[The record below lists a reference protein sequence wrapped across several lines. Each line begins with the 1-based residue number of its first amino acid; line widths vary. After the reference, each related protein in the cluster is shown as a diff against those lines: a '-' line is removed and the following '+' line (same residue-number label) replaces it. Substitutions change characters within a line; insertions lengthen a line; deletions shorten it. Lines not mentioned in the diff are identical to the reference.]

1 MAISCP
7 KWGSIEINLF
17 IQTELFDCYSCRDQ
31 HAGPVSPI
39 SRIPKLAGSST
50 ISPTATALR
59 NTGKIHP
66 PSLICNCK
74 NTVHVVKYFSANGGA
89 GGDSPSKKRRGQES
103 QYPAPKTPVTSP
115 NHNLG
120 PAAAAPFSVI
130 SPSRIPTIHNKKSSL
145 DSSSH
150 VGGLSE
156 RPRKNSLDNELSS
169 GLVTNSILFCYLIT
183 IKDRCKKCISKK
195 STVKVCD
202 SCC

>member
-1 MAISCP
+1 M
-7 KWGSIEINLF
+7 
-17 IQTELFDCYSCRDQ
+17 
-31 HAGPVSPI
+31 
-39 SRIPKLAGSST
+39 
-50 ISPTATALR
+50 
-59 NTGKIHP
+59 
-66 PSLICNCK
+66 
-74 NTVHVVKYFSANGGA
+74 KYFSANGGA

-103 QYPAPKTPVTSP
+103 QYPAPNTPVTSP

-169 GLVTNSILFCYLIT
+169 GLVTIT
-183 IKDRCKKCISKK
+183 QFYSVNFSQSRIGVK
-195 STVKVCD
+195 SAFSTNAQSRFASVVVD
-202 SCC
+202 SVPGPPCLARHT

>member
-1 MAISCP
+1 MKLNVVLKFSLIY
-7 KWGSIEINLF
+7 WGVVIH
-17 IQTELFDCYSCRDQ
+17 TELFDWNFCRDQ

-39 SRIPKLAGSST
+39 SRIPKLTGSST

-66 PSLICNCK
+66 PFLICSCK
-74 NTVHVVKYFSANGGA
+74 YTVHVVKYFSANGGA

-103 QYPAPKTPVTSP
+103 QYPAPNTPVTSP
-115 NHNLG
+115 NHNQT
-120 PAAAAPFSVI
+120 APFSVI

-150 VGGLSE
+150 LYQGSAGGLSE

-169 GLVTNSILFCYLIT
+169 GLVTN
-183 IKDRCKKCISKK
+183 
-195 STVKVCD
+195 
-202 SCC
+202 